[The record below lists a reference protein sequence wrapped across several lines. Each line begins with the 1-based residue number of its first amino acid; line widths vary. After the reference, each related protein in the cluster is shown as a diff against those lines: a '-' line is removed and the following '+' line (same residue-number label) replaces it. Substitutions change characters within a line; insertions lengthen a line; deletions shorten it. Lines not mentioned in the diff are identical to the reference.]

1 MILEQSPRIIVGIFV
16 VLLLLTSSLTA
27 VITTT
32 PATHSAFASSSTG
45 IIVPVYSYP
54 GSYWSQ
60 VIQAKNAHPSVPIIA
75 IINPNSGP
83 GTASDSNYV
92 TGIKNLQAAGITVL
106 GYVYTSYAARS
117 ISTAESDVSSYKN
130 WYNVNGIMFDEMSN
144 VAGNEN
150 YYSTLTQ
157 YVKSHG
163 MTMTVGNPGTSTLAS
178 YVGTVDNITIYETG
192 GMATAST
199 LATGTFYPTYPSSDF
214 SMISYGVSTLDTTAE
229 TKVSPYVGYLYIT
242 NDVLSNPYDTVPSYF
257 SSEVGTLDAGIT
269 TTVSQPPTNLV
280 ATAASSQIN
289 LSWLAPSSNGGSS
302 ITGYKIERSVDGG
315 ATWSAIVL
323 NSGSTATTDS
333 DTGLQS
339 STTYTY
345 RVSAINSVGTSNP
358 SNTASATIAAILTAP
373 TIALNPTSGS
383 AGSSITVTGTNFASS
398 SGITVSYDGSAV
410 STNPGTITTSSSGG
424 FS

>member
-1 MILEQSPRIIVGIFV
+1 MILEQSSRTIVGIFV

-45 IIVPVYSYP
+45 IIVPLYSYP
-54 GSYWSQ
+54 GSYWNQ
-60 VIQAKNAHPSVPIIA
+60 VIQAKNGHPSVPIIA

-130 WYNVNGIMFDEMSN
+130 LYNVNGIMFDEMSN

-163 MTMTVGNPGTSTLAS
+163 MTMTVGNPGTSTRAS
-178 YVGTVDNITIYETG
+178 YIGTVDNITVYESSG
-192 GMATAST
+192 APSAST
-199 LATGTFYPTYPSSDF
+199 LATRTFYPTYPSSDF
-214 SMISYGVSTLDTTAE
+214 SSVSYGVSTLDTTAE
-229 TKVSPYVGYLYIT
+229 TNDSPYVSYLYIT

-257 SSEVGTLDAGIT
+257 SSEVGALDNGIT

-323 NSGSTATTDS
+323 NSGSTATTYS
-333 DTGLQS
+333 DIGLQS
-339 STTYTY
+339 STTYT
-345 RVSAINSVGTSNP
+345 
-358 SNTASATIAAILTAP
+358 
-373 TIALNPTSGS
+373 
-383 AGSSITVTGTNFASS
+383 
-398 SGITVSYDGSAV
+398 
-410 STNPGTITTSSSGG
+410 
-424 FS
+424 